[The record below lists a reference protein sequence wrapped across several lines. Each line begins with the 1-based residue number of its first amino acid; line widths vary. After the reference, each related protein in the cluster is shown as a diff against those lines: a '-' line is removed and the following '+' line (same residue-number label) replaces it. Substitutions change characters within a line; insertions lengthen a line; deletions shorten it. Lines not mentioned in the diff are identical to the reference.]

1 MLSAIINSLVISFM
15 KKISFGALGLLTP
28 FLAFAQFD
36 SGGYVTSVFD
46 LIKTIVTGYLFPIL
60 ASLAILYFI
69 WELIQYIKSTPEDKA
84 KNRTS
89 LLYSV
94 LALFIIFSIMG
105 ILRVLQN
112 VTGTGG
118 GQQLQSSQIPGISF

>member
-1 MLSAIINSLVISFM
+1 MLSAIIKSLVISFM

-36 SGGYVTSVFD
+36 TGGYVTSAFD
-46 LIKTIVTGYLFPIL
+46 LVKTIVTGYLFPIL

-69 WELIQYIKSTPEDKA
+69 WELIQYIKSTPEKKA
-84 KNRTS
+84 ENRSS
-89 LLYSV
+89 LLYSI

-105 ILRVLQN
+105 IIRVLQN
-112 VTGTGG
+112 VTDTGG
-118 GQQLQSSQIPGISF
+118 NQQINTSQIPGINF